1 MSSILRI
8 LAWNNVD
15 FDSFPTAHFGD
26 YGMLYISGQGTRVMV
41 ALEVPKSRIETEV
54 TLTMLMLLVEY
65 LINQM

>member
-26 YGMLYISGQGTRVMV
+26 YGMLDISGQGTRVMV
-41 ALEVPKSRIETEV
+41 ALELPKSSIETEV
-54 TLTMLMLLVEY
+54 TIAKLMLVVEY

>member
-8 LAWNNVD
+8 LACNNVD

-26 YGMLYISGQGTRVMV
+26 YRMLDISGQGTRVMV
-41 ALEVPKSRIETEV
+41 ALELPKNRIETEV
-54 TLTMLMLLVEY
+54 TMLMLLVEY

>member
-15 FDSFPTAHFGD
+15 FDSFPTVHFGD
-26 YGMLYISGQGTRVMV
+26 YGMLDLSGQGTRIII
-41 ALEVPKSRIETEV
+41 ALELPKNRIETEI